1 MKLDMHAVRGILL
14 SNYGPKANEWTT
26 QVIDTL
32 DQDISLVHL
41 SLELPNSAVRPPI
54 PFPCPFHLPLPLRSP
69 SWWILL
75 DDSLAPFAL
84 SDKNMNLED

>member
-1 MKLDMHAVRGILL
+1 MKLDMQAVRGILL

-41 SLELPNSAVRPPI
+41 SLELPNSAIRPQS
-54 PFPCPFHLPLPLRSP
+54 PFPFPFPPHPP
-69 SWWILL
+69 
-75 DDSLAPFAL
+75 APVSELNGSFVG
-84 SDKNMNLED
+84 